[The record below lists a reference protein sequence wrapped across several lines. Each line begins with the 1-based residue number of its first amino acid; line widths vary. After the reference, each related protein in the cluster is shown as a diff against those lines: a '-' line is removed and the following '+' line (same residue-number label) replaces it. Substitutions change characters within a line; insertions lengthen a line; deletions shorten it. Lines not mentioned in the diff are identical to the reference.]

1 MGCYSAIA
9 VSGRGRNI
17 YSAVQSYGDAVR
29 KTNDGSLEKIEPP
42 SLTDP
47 QCRPHSQL
55 PFGFGIF
62 FALFRVVKRR
72 HAHARS
78 AQGGA
83 MRSKRA
89 KRAFQYGRGRWRRC
103 RRVPPRVPR
112 APGDDPHRGAP
123 VRRRPV
129 RAWREHASRCV
140 TSATAP
146 KDVSG
151 GATRASHSSV
161 RPTARCTSARGA
173 DQPAGTIPRNCGAN
187 STATRAS
194 R

>member
-1 MGCYSAIA
+1 
-9 VSGRGRNI
+9 
-17 YSAVQSYGDAVR
+17 
-29 KTNDGSLEKIEPP
+29 
-42 SLTDP
+42 
-47 QCRPHSQL
+47 
-55 PFGFGIF
+55 
-62 FALFRVVKRR
+62 
-72 HAHARS
+72 
-78 AQGGA
+78 

-89 KRAFQYGRGRWRRC
+89 KRGSNKDVGDGGDADECPLVSLAHQ
-103 RRVPPRVPR
+103 VMTPI
-112 APGDDPHRGAP
+112 AAHLSGDDLSALART
-123 VRRRPV
+123 
-129 RAWREHASRCV
+129 ASFCV